1 MSIPEVASF
10 GDKQFLWFLVRSEY
24 ASYFWTLG
32 QIRVNDRGIC
42 EDGELRSGCLRLL
55 NGNSSAWDTMETVL
69 LVEYRPVAEQWTESL
84 ELVIY
89 RVVSHEAA

>member
-1 MSIPEVASF
+1 VSIPEIASF
-10 GDKQFLWFLVRSEY
+10 WDKQFLWFLVRSEY

-32 QIRVNDRGIC
+32 QIRVNERGIC
-42 EDGELRSGCLRLL
+42 KVGELRSGCLRLL
-55 NGNSSAWDTMETVL
+55 NGNSSVWDTMETVL

>member
-1 MSIPEVASF
+1 MSIHEVASF
-10 GDKQFLWFLVRSEY
+10 GDKKFLWFLVRSEFY
-24 ASYFWTLG
+24 ASYFWALG

-42 EDGELRSGCLRLL
+42 EVGELRSGCLRLL

-84 ELVIY
+84 QVIY